1 MRVALPILEDSSLI
15 FARRIGENLT
25 KRGHDVL
32 YIHVQ
37 ERHVDGSKLSE
48 RQIEEALGSRGLDG
62 SITEAEFMRDDYL
75 ASFGAVILG
84 RSFRDLRARL
94 GKAAFR
100 KRADR
105 PCFIAFQAGIDFTPE
120 KGAKNRLWFD
130 AVFLN
135 NPADRD
141 LFRAAAQRGADQ
153 IVDWGHPYF
162 LKPATWRTLQQGA
175 PIYFFAQAISP
186 PTLGAR
192 LHLLRMLHTLARLH
206 PDRRIVLK
214 LRHLPNEN
222 DKHVHK
228 ERFAYPWLQER
239 YGPPPPPN
247 FAFETGPI
255 GAALEEAGATI
266 TCTSTAA
273 MDSISA
279 GVPAFVYL
287 DYVECYRDPLR
298 APMAALF
305 AGSGAISRLGD
316 ILRLHAPECPP
327 AAWLDNNFREEEA
340 LYDALE
346 AAMAGR
352 PACARAA

>member
-15 FARRIGENLT
+15 FARRVGDQLSH
-25 KRGHDVL
+25 RGHDVF
-32 YIHVQ
+32 YVHVQ
-37 ERHVDGSKLSE
+37 EKHVKGSKLSR
-48 RQIEEALGSRGLDG
+48 RQIEEALGSRGLDD
-62 SITEAEFMRDDYL
+62 SVTEAAFMTDDYL
-75 ASFGAVILG
+75 SSFGAVILG
-84 RSFRDLRARL
+84 RSFRDMRARL
-94 GKAAFR
+94 GQEAFR
-100 KRADR
+100 KRTDR
-105 PCFIAFQAGIDFTPE
+105 PRFIAFQAGIEFTPE
-120 KGAKNRLWFD
+120 KGAQNRLWFD

-135 NPADRD
+135 NPTDRD
-141 LFRAAAQRGADQ
+141 LFRAATQRGADQ

-162 LKPATWRTLQQGA
+162 LKPTAWRPLQPGA

-186 PTLGAR
+186 PTLG
-192 LHLLRMLHTLARLH
+192 ARLH

-228 ERFAYPWLQER
+228 ERFAYPWLQDR

-255 GAALEEAGATI
+255 GAALAQAGATI

-279 GVPAFVYL
+279 GVPAFVYV
-287 DYVECYRDPLR
+287 DYVECYRDPLC
-298 APMAALF
+298 APMAAVF

-316 ILRLHAPECPP
+316 ILRLHAPERPP
-327 AAWLDNNFREEEA
+327 AAWLDDNFREEGA

-352 PACARAA
+352 PAFVRAA